1 MLFRCQFH
9 FIWFGSCSK
18 YLPVCESFIWHKH
31 ESFCKMWA
39 AHFVLRNS
47 CLSGRYRSHAQNC
60 KTAPTGQSQSC
71 FSTPSPALLQGAFAK
86 RSFACSRSAPP
97 VKCLYRRSNE
107 KYLWQ
112 VGGQRWGQSGDCR
125 RSGWAVTFPVTACCL
140 LKGKLKRGRA
150 LFFFFL
156 FFIHFFFY
164 FAPAVCSA
172 SCHLSGNSGTFTAWL
187 AAWINAAYPQRG
199 VGGIRETT
207 TSWAATQ

>member
-1 MLFRCQFH
+1 MLFPYQFH

-47 CLSGRYRSHAQNC
+47 CLSGRYRSHAQ
-60 KTAPTGQSQSC
+60 KL
-71 FSTPSPALLQGAFAK
+71 TPASLSFDVRPGKSFRNVKRRPQDRARAVFPPPPPALLQGAFAK

-112 VGGQRWGQSGDCR
+112 VGGQRWGQSRDCR
-125 RSGWAVTFPVTACCL
+125 RSGWAVTLPVTACCL

-150 LFFFFL
+150 LFFFFSSFIYL
-156 FFIHFFFY
+156 FISHQQ
-164 FAPAVCSA
+164 FAALPVTSQETVA
-172 SCHLSGNSGTFTAWL
+172 LSLRDWQLG
-187 AAWINAAYPQRG
+187 
-199 VGGIRETT
+199 
-207 TSWAATQ
+207 